1 MYPTNTADW
10 CDLHDLQRIGQMNIM
25 KSLHCALMLGLS
37 LLGACAVATEE
48 PSFTVSLA
56 KGDCEVR
63 DYPALV
69 VAEVSVAGDRKEAA
83 STGFRL
89 LAGYIF
95 GGNTTKQKIAMT
107 APVVQAAVGGEK
119 IAMTAPVLQS
129 GGNGNWVVR
138 FIMPRGST
146 LETLPVPNNP
156 KVQLQAVEPARMAV
170 VRFAGLA
177 RQSAIAANTDILLGF
192 IKAQHLYPIGA
203 PSLAQYDPP
212 WTLWFLRRNE
222 LMIPIAR
229 DESG

>member
-1 MYPTNTADW
+1 
-10 CDLHDLQRIGQMNIM
+10 M
-25 KSLHCALMLGLS
+25 KSLHLALMLGLS

-56 KGDCEVR
+56 EGDCEVR

-69 VAEVSVAGDRKEAA
+69 VAEVSVEGDRKEAA
-83 STGFRL
+83 SKGFRL

-107 APVVQAAVGGEK
+107 APVVQATAEGEK

-129 GGNGNWVVR
+129 GGDGKWVVK

-146 LETLPVPNNP
+146 VETLPKPNNS
-156 KVQLQAVEPARMAV
+156 KVHLQTVAPARMAV
-170 VRFAGLA
+170 VRFSGVA
-177 RQSAIAANTDILLGF
+177 RQGTIAAQTYASLSF
-192 IKAQHLYPIGA
+192 IEAKHLQAIGS

-212 WTLWFLRRNE
+212 WTFWFLRRNE
-222 LMIPIAR
+222 LMIPIAPN
-229 DESG
+229 SST